1 MKPFLGLLRNLLRW
15 TEDPRLCLRGVC
27 MRWLAQSAERALHW
41 WLPAHQTSQ
50 SEKPNT
56 SALLI
61 PYHRLVLDQGRVQSS
76 YRETVAPGLWA
87 QRSPGDHG
95 QHAHAGGGL
104 GQADPCQ
111 GMQWVASQNMQWPST
126 KSQAERAFCLVPQ
139 KQPQGPEWSH
149 SSVPRMSWKETLT
162 CGLTAPRAGERRDSF
177 PRVPWLHPHHSAV
190 YPSSGADRL
199 WKKSAQWHPG
209 VQAAGQPPQ
218 WLQPQHLEPQP
229 NLTTASHWTWMNT
242 AEKGMQASAASGWS
256 RLCLYRWCLGLLWHH
271 GSYLLHRSPSF
282 GQGMH
287 SRASLI
293 QPTHRGSTPTA
304 GERTLP
310 WTGQWHLGQ
319 RWSLDS
325 HPAWVLNTPTP
336 VTHQGDNVQ
345 YTLRKEIADI
355 HTKISPHIENSGH
368 TAIQR
373 CSHIKTLLQDRN
385 R

>member
-162 CGLTAPRAGERRDSF
+162 CGLTAP
-177 PRVPWLHPHHSAV
+177 
-190 YPSSGADRL
+190 
-199 WKKSAQWHPG
+199 
-209 VQAAGQPPQ
+209 
-218 WLQPQHLEPQP
+218 
-229 NLTTASHWTWMNT
+229 
-242 AEKGMQASAASGWS
+242 
-256 RLCLYRWCLGLLWHH
+256 
-271 GSYLLHRSPSF
+271 
-282 GQGMH
+282 GQGNAEIHFPEYPGSTHITLQFTPAPGQTGSGRSLH
-287 SRASLI
+287 SGTPESRQQGSHLSGCSHNTLSLSLI
-293 QPTHRGSTPTA
+293 
-304 GERTLP
+304 
-310 WTGQWHLGQ
+310 
-319 RWSLDS
+319 
-325 HPAWVLNTPTP
+325 
-336 VTHQGDNVQ
+336 
-345 YTLRKEIADI
+345 
-355 HTKISPHIENSGH
+355 
-368 TAIQR
+368 
-373 CSHIKTLLQDRN
+373 
-385 R
+385 